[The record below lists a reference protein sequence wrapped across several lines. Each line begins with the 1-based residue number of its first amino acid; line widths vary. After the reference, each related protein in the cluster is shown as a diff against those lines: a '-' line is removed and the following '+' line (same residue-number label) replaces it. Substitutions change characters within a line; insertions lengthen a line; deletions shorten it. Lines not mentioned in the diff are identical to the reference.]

1 MLFTLKLNIYL
12 IFPQYRMCMCARVCI
27 YIYPC
32 VNICEYS
39 ACQFLEEALKQADT
53 NVNVSKVLNIHS
65 KT

>member
-1 MLFTLKLNIYL
+1 
-12 IFPQYRMCMCARVCI
+12 MCMRAGVCI
-27 YIYPC
+27 YIYRC
-32 VNICEYS
+32 VNICVYS